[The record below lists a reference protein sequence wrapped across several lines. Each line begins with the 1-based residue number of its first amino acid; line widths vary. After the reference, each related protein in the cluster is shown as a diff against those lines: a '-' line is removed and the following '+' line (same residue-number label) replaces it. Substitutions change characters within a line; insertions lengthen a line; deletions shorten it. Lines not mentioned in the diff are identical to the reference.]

1 MNECCR
7 EMTYEELK
15 IIYDEVLAEND
26 NFKLIN
32 ELLVKNVK
40 DLRGDRRYLLNEV
53 KKLEKEIKVLKK
65 QQVEIKK
72 EKLLNND

>member
-15 IIYDEVLAEND
+15 IIHDEVLAEND